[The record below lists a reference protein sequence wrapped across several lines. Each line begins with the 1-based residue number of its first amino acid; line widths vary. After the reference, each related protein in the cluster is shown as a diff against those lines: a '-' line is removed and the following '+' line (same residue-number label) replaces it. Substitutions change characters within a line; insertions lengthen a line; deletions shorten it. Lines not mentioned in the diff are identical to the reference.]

1 MPLISLLS
9 PRFFFIK
16 RLLCLLCCLF
26 SALITP
32 ACLIPPWE
40 STVRAKLGSQRGV
53 WGYRD
58 SEKQRFYTTVYL
70 KVPCTQPAF
79 SAWAHTTMAMPN
91 DCEGFTKIAPLSWN
105 SLLPTASLFT
115 FGRLWILKYFFLK
128 NTPMQGERH
137 RMTEIGMEVSSCDP
151 RNAKDADKPS
161 EGFSLVDFRERA
173 WPCWK
178 VNVGLVASRTERK

>member
-9 PRFFFIK
+9 PRFPFIK

-32 ACLIPPWE
+32 ACVIPPWE
-40 STVRAKLGSQRGV
+40 SIVRAKLGSQRGV

-58 SEKQRFYTTVYL
+58 SEKQKLYTTVYL
-70 KVPCTQPAF
+70 KVPYAQPAF
-79 SAWAHTTMAMPN
+79 SAWAHTTTATPN
-91 DCEGFTKIAPLSWN
+91 DCEGFTKISTVMALIAPHSFPLHRWEA
-105 SLLPTASLFT
+105 LT
-115 FGRLWILKYFFLK
+115 IQIFFLK
-128 NTPMQGERH
+128 NTPMQEECH
-137 RMTEIGMEVSSCDP
+137 RMTEIGMEVSSCNP

-161 EGFSLVDFRERA
+161 EGFSFVGFRERA

-178 VNVGLVASRTERK
+178 VNVRLAASRTERK